1 MDHHL
6 TDAILLA
13 YSAGTLPEA
22 YALVV
27 AVHLSLC
34 DDCRATA
41 ESWDAVG
48 GEVLEGAA
56 REDEG
61 EAPMA
66 PGAFAAT
73 LARIDAAGPRAPEP
87 APRPAGAF
95 PGPLAAY
102 AGGGPEAVRWRR
114 VGGGVA
120 QAILP
125 TAGGATARLL
135 RIPGGGAVP
144 DHGHRGTELTLV
156 LQGAFSDADGRYA
169 RGDVEIADE
178 ATSHAP
184 VAEPGEDCICLAATD
199 APLRFRALAPR
210 IAQPFL
216 RI

>member
-22 YALVV
+22 YALV
-27 AVHLSLC
+27 AATHLSLC
-34 DDCRATA
+34 DECRAA
-41 ESWDAVG
+41 AASWDAVG
-48 GEVLEGAA
+48 GEVLEAA
-56 REDEG
+56 PCD
-61 EAPMA
+61 APMED
-66 PGAFAAT
+66 GALAAT
-73 LARIDAAGPRAPEP
+73 LARIDAPAPPEAEP
-87 APRPAGAF
+87 APRRAGAF
-95 PGPLAAY
+95 PAPLAAY
-102 AGGGPEAVRWRR
+102 VGGGPEAVRWRR

-125 TAGGATARLL
+125 TARGATARLL
-135 RIPGGGAVP
+135 RIPAGGAVP
-144 DHGHRGTELTLV
+144 GHGHRGTELTLV
-156 LQGAFSDADGRYA
+156 LQGAFADADGRYA

-178 ATSHAP
+178 ATNHTP